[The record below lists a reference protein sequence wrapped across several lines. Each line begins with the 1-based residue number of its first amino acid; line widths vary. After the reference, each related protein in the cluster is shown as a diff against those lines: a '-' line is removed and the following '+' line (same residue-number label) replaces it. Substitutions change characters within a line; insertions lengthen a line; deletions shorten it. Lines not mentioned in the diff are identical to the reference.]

1 MERSLSGASRR
12 LKRKRRQ
19 SFETTVFNPF
29 KEDEV
34 MNLVTWDPYRE
45 LSTLQ
50 DRVNRIFGGGLTRRE
65 RDEEMSL
72 GAWMP
77 PVDIVEEKDR
87 ILMTAE
93 LPGFQEKDI
102 QIQMEGGV
110 LTLRGERRTET
121 EREGKTYH
129 RMERSY
135 GQFVR
140 SFTLPN
146 NVDRENIKASF
157 HNGLLEVELPKREEA
172 RPRQIKINGDS
183 GSKTVDVKAH

>member
-1 MERSLSGASRR
+1 
-12 LKRKRRQ
+12 
-19 SFETTVFNPF
+19 
-29 KEDEV
+29 

-45 LSTLQ
+45 VGSL
-50 DRVNRIFGGGLTRRE
+50 NRLFGGALLRRE

-77 PVDIVEEKDR
+77 PVDIIEDKDR

-93 LPGFQEKDI
+93 LPGFKESDI
-102 QIQMEGGV
+102 EIQTEGGV
-110 LTLRGERRTET
+110 LTIRGERRSEV
-121 EREGKTYH
+121 EKEGRTYH

-146 NVDRENIKASF
+146 NVDREHIKASF
-157 HNGLLEVELPKREEA
+157 ADGLLQIEMPKREEA
-172 RPRQIKINGDS
+172 RARQIKISGGNG
-183 GSKTVDVKAH
+183 GGKKEAIDVKSRSHS

>member
-1 MERSLSGASRR
+1 
-12 LKRKRRQ
+12 
-19 SFETTVFNPF
+19 
-29 KEDEV
+29 

-50 DRVNRIFGGGLTRRE
+50 DLVNRIFGGGLARRD
-65 RDEEMSL
+65 RDEEMSM
-72 GAWMP
+72 GAWIP

-87 ILMTAE
+87 MLLTAE

-110 LTLRGERRTET
+110 LTIRGERKTEEEKEGRTF
-121 EREGKTYH
+121 H
-129 RMERSY
+129 RVERSY

-146 NVDRENIKASF
+146 NVDRENIKADF
-157 HNGLLEVELPKREEA
+157 RNGLLEIELPKREEA
-172 RPRQIKINGDS
+172 KPRQIKISVGSGNGQ
-183 GSKTVDVKAH
+183 KKEAIDVKGR

>member
-1 MERSLSGASRR
+1 
-12 LKRKRRQ
+12 
-19 SFETTVFNPF
+19 
-29 KEDEV
+29 

-45 LSTLQ
+45 LSSLQ
-50 DRVNRIFGGGLTRRE
+50 DRVNRIFGGGLARRE

-72 GAWMP
+72 GAWIP
-77 PVDIVEEKDR
+77 PVDIVEEKER
-87 ILMTAE
+87 ILLTAE

-110 LTLRGERRTET
+110 LTIRGERRSE
-121 EREGKTYH
+121 EEKEGRTFH

-146 NVDRENIKASF
+146 NVDRESIKASF

-172 RPRQIKINGDS
+172 KPRQIKISAGEGNGGKKDAIDVTAR
-183 GSKTVDVKAH
+183 GSRS